1 MRKSVR
7 ALFTVLSPLGFVALM
22 GAGSPPPDGPL
33 AGTGKMVTR
42 ILVKKSA
49 RTMDLFDRDALVAT
63 FAVAVGRGGAGPK
76 RKEGDNVTPVGRYK
90 VLKHLPSH
98 LRVFLQLDYPNA
110 DDRARFEEL
119 KRKGDLPKNATIG
132 GDIGIHG
139 EPPEVKP
146 FKKADYQSHGCVV
159 LEDAEIDQ
167 VARMVPDGTTVE
179 IED

>member
-1 MRKSVR
+1 MGRLVHGLL
-7 ALFTVLSPLGFVALM
+7 AAACVALL
-22 GAGSPPPDGPL
+22 GAGAPPPAGPPPPR
-33 AGTGKMVTR
+33 VTR
-42 ILVKKSA
+42 IHVSKGA
-49 RTMDLFDRDALVAT
+49 RTMELFDGDAVVAS

-76 RKEGDNVTPVGRYK
+76 KKEGDNVTPVGRYK
-90 VLKHLPSH
+90 VVKHLPSH
-98 LRVFLQLDYPNA
+98 LRIFLQLDYPNA

-119 KRKGDLPKNATIG
+119 KRRGELPKSATIG

-139 EPPEVKP
+139 EPPEAKP

-167 VARMVPDGTTVE
+167 VARMVRDGTTVE